1 MLLEKS
7 MAIWRK
13 KRAAVWPTVL
23 LMLIMIAP
31 SGSIWDWRLT
41 WPSQDK
47 RLISEV
53 LELWFHKI
61 RSALKLT

>member
-13 KRAAVWPTVL
+13 KRTAVWPTVL

-31 SGSIWDWRLT
+31 SGSIWDWHLT

-53 LELWFHKI
+53 LELWRLI
-61 RSALKLT
+61 CEAAYN